1 MEVKEQLSNVEV
13 RGFSREFSGECGMS
27 LINVMVTRNF
37 ATWFK
42 GFCFLLFVYLTNKEK

>member
-1 MEVKEQLSNVEV
+1 MEVQEQVSKC
-13 RGFSREFSGECGMS
+13 GGKGISREFSAECGMS

-42 GFCFLLFVYLTNKEK
+42 GFCFLLFVNLTNKEK